1 MRDFIM
7 AAKAVADPT
16 RLEILKL
23 LEQGELCVC
32 HITDRL
38 RLCQPTASRHL
49 RILSAAGLVSARR
62 DGRWVHYCLCQQDVT
77 DCNLAFLELVHD
89 HLPGDAAPNM
99 PIAQALSS
107 DCEG

>member
-16 RLEILKL
+16 RLAILKL
-23 LEQGELCVC
+23 LEHGELCVC

-38 RLCQPTASRHL
+38 GLCQPTASRHL

-62 DGRWVHYCLCQQDVT
+62 DGRWVHYRLCREDVT
-77 DCNLAFLELVHD
+77 SCNLAFLDLVHE
-89 HLPGDAAPNM
+89 HLPGNAAATM
-99 PIAQALSS
+99 PMAQPLCN
-107 DCEG
+107 CEE